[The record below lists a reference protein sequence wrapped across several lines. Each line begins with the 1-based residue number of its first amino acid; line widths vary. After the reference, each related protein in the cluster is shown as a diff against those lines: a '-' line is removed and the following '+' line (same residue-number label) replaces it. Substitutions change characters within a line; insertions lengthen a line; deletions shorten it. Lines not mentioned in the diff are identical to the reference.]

1 MSSVRET
8 AESIRSTLGNPTLLI
23 NNAGFA
29 AGLPILSSTDEIN
42 QRTFA
47 VNTLSHFRLVREFV
61 PAMVTAN
68 HGTIVT
74 IASIAACV
82 STASIVDYSSSKS
95 AALSFH
101 EGLASELKTLYNAP
115 KVRTVCV
122 CPGWIETNMAKLVI
136 IRDKFVMPKLKV
148 ETLAERVVQQIMS
161 GNSGVVVVSR
171 RYFSCWIWNCRK
183 LPTNKTR
190 RTDACLLRYPLFR
203 QHLVLVRLLP

>member
-1 MSSVRET
+1 MKET
-8 AESIRSTLGNPTLLI
+8 AESIRSTLGDPTILI

-74 IASIAACV
+74 VASMAACV
-82 STASIVDYSSSKS
+82 SSPSIVDYSSSKS
-95 AALSFH
+95 AALAFH
-101 EGLASELKTLYNAP
+101 EGLAAELKTLYKAP

-122 CPGWIETNMAKLVI
+122 CPSWIETNMTTLIEIK
-136 IRDKFVMPKLKV
+136 DKFVMPMLKV
-148 ETLAERVVQQIMS
+148 ETLAEKVVQQIVS
-161 GNSGVVVVSR
+161 GDSGVVVVS
-171 RYFSCWIWNCRK
+171 
-183 LPTNKTR
+183 
-190 RTDACLLRYPLFR
+190 
-203 QHLVLVRLLP
+203 